1 MICDNSYTIHI
12 IRGSSSDN
20 KLVFRL
26 FSLRFLLGIL
36 LLSAATWV
44 AMTRLQD
51 HFHHVIDVMGAALM
65 GLLVPLFLLY
75 SPLHFFKEEEIGS
88 KCGEIGPLLANSS

>member
-1 MICDNSYTIHI
+1 MKCN
-12 IRGSSSDN
+12 
-20 KLVFRL
+20 FRL

-51 HFHHVIDVMGAALM
+51 HFHHVIDVVGAAVM
-65 GLLVPLFLLY
+65 GLVVPVFLLY
-75 SPLHFFKEEEIGS
+75 SPLYSFREEDLGD
-88 KCGEIGPLLANSS
+88 KCGEIGPLLATSS